1 MPLERVQFLQQCY
14 PLPFL
19 LDRGLQSGVPAV
31 TRRRMPP
38 TSSSAKHLRNLG
50 AKANL
55 SSFFPFIL
63 SSSFLCSLPFSFYL
77 SCSLFSLL
85 PSLPLIS
92 PAFQYWTP
100 GFMHA
105 HALFLPSYFEV
116 SVQ

>member
-19 LDRGLQSGVPAV
+19 LDRGLQSGVPAM

-55 SSFFPFIL
+55 SSFFL
-63 SSSFLCSLPFSFYL
+63 SSSPLLFFVLFLFLFTSPAPSSLSFLLSLSFHLPFSTGPQASY
-77 SCSLFSLL
+77 
-85 PSLPLIS
+85 
-92 PAFQYWTP
+92 
-100 GFMHA
+100 M

-116 SVQ
+116 SDQ